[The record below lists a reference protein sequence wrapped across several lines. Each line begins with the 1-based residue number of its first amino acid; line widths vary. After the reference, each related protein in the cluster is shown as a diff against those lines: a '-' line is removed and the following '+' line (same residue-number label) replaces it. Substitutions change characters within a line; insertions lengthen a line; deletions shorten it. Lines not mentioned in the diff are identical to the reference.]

1 MSKMGNYVIWCEEM
15 GYTNDMGE
23 VDSMDHVDEY
33 MVDEDYGCV
42 IGQHQDYYSPIFHDK
57 EDDNEMSSMQQTTK

>member
-1 MSKMGNYVIWCEEM
+1 MSKMGNYVVWCEEK

-33 MVDEDYGCV
+33 MKQQELTKAEAFNAIVEGMK
-42 IGQHQDYYSPIFHDK
+42 ILKWGE
-57 EDDNEMSSMQQTTK
+57 EDDDEMSSLQ

>member
-15 GYTNDMGE
+15 GYTNEYGE

-33 MVDEDYGCV
+33 MKQQELTKAEAFNAIVEGMKILKWDEK
-42 IGQHQDYYSPIFHDK
+42 K
-57 EDDNEMSSMQQTTK
+57 EVKGK

>member
-1 MSKMGNYVIWCEEM
+1 MSKMGNYVIWCEEK

-33 MVDEDYGCV
+33 MKYQELTKAEAFNAIVEGMK
-42 IGQHQDYYSPIFHDK
+42 ILGWDK
-57 EDDNEMSSMQQTTK
+57 KKENNEK